1 MSTALE
7 ATISAR
13 EVIQQAINSLG
24 VGSEYAL
31 LAIGLAMVFSLLG
44 MVNFAHG
51 ELVTVAAYTVYL
63 LTNGGVSFWLAV
75 PAALIAAS
83 LAAVAM
89 ERLAFRP
96 LRGAGF
102 ATLLLASFAVSQ
114 IVQGL
119 FLHFVS
125 PRAKSVAVP
134 GIFNHFVKVAGY
146 TISDVYLLS
155 AAAAIVALLGLT
167 AFLQR
172 SRHGVAMLAA
182 SQDFEIARVM
192 GVRANAVIAAAFAIS
207 GLLAGIAAILILGQQ
222 GTVSPEMGFDPVLI
236 AFISCVIGGLGS
248 LRGAVVGGF
257 VYAFIQGALAAFL
270 SGSALSY
277 STAFAL
283 AAVIAILYF
292 RPDGLLVKPA
302 PSL

>member
-1 MSTALE
+1 MSLALE

-13 EVIQQAINSLG
+13 EIIQQAINALG

-63 LTNGGVSFWLAV
+63 LVNGGVDFWLAV

-96 LRGAGF
+96 LRGASF

-134 GIFNHFVKVAGY
+134 GIFNHFVKVGGY

-155 AAAAIVALLGLT
+155 AAAAIVSLLGLT

-222 GTVSPEMGFDPVLI
+222 GSVSPEMGFDPVLI

-248 LRGAVVGGF
+248 LRGAVFGGF

-277 STAFAL
+277 STAIAL
-283 AAVIAILYF
+283 TAVIAILYF
-292 RPDGLLVKPA
+292 RPEGLLVKPA

>member
-1 MSTALE
+1 MITVLDAS
-7 ATISAR
+7 ISFR
-13 EVIQQAINSLG
+13 EIVQQAINSLG

-63 LTNGGVSFWLAV
+63 LTDGGVNFWLAV
-75 PAALIAAS
+75 PAALLAAA

-125 PRAKSVAVP
+125 PRSKSVVVP
-134 GIFNHFVKVAGY
+134 GIFNHFVKVGGY

-222 GTVSPEMGFDPVLI
+222 GSVSPEMGFDPVLI

-248 LRGAVVGGF
+248 LRGAVFGGF

-270 SGSALSY
+270 SGPALSY

-283 AAVIAILYF
+283 IAVIAILYF
-292 RPDGLLVKPA
+292 RPEGLLVKPA

>member
-1 MSTALE
+1 MTDLLA

-13 EVIQQAINSLG
+13 EVIQQAINALG

-63 LTNGGVSFWLAV
+63 LQDGGVNFWLAAA
-75 PAALIAAS
+75 AALVAAS

-96 LRGAGF
+96 LRGASF
-102 ATLLLASFAVSQ
+102 AILLLASFAVSQ
-114 IVQGL
+114 IIQGL

-125 PRAKSVAVP
+125 ARAKSVHVP
-134 GIFNHFVKVAGY
+134 GVFNHFVKIGGY
-146 TISDVYLLS
+146 TISDVYLFS
-155 AAAAIVALLGLT
+155 AGAAIVALLALT
-167 AFLQR
+167 LFLQR

-182 SQDFEIARVM
+182 SQDFDIARVM
-192 GVRANAVIAAAFAIS
+192 GVRANTVIAAAFAIS

-222 GTVSPEMGFDPVLI
+222 GSVSPEMGFNPVLI

-248 LRGAVVGGF
+248 LRGAVFGGF

-270 SGSALSY
+270 PGSALAY
-277 STAFAL
+277 SDAFAL
-283 AAVIAILYF
+283 AAVIAILFF
-292 RPDGLLVKPA
+292 RPEGLLVKPA
-302 PSL
+302 PAL